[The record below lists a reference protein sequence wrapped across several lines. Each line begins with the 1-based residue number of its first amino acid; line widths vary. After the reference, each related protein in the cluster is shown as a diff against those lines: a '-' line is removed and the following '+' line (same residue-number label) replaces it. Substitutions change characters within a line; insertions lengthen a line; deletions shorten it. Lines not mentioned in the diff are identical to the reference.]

1 MIQVDALTKTFGR
14 FTAVNQLSFK
24 AEKGDVLGFLGPN
37 GAGKSTTMKMIT
49 GYLSPTSGSIKLNTL
64 AGQKDPRYAIGY
76 LPEGAPIYADMT
88 VRHFL
93 EFIAGVRGFAGRQ
106 KNYAVDRVIAL
117 LQLEAAE
124 AQLIETLSK
133 GFTRRVGLAQAL
145 IHDPEI
151 LILDEPTDGLDPN
164 QKHHVRELI
173 RSFADRK
180 LVIVSTH
187 ILEEVTA
194 VCNRAMIIAH
204 GALKFDGTPRE
215 LASMS
220 TEAKSI
226 QVAFNNISQVSRED
240 LRKIPTV
247 VDVVALPTSHESG
260 CQWQL
265 YSSQPD
271 QFFNHFQQSAKE
283 NNWSLASLSHLP
295 GRLDDVFRQLTT
307 SEAERTKDVSSAGV
321 ADS

>member
-49 GYLSPTSGSIKLNTL
+49 QFLKPTSGRVQVQASLSS
-64 AGQKDPRYAIGY
+64 DPRQVIGY
-76 LPEGAPIYADMT
+76 LPEGAPIYGDMT

-93 EFIAGVRGFAGRQ
+93 EFIAGVRGFAGHQ
-106 KNYAVDRVIAL
+106 KKYAVDRVIAL
-117 LQLEAAE
+117 LQLESAAE
-124 AQLIETLSK
+124 QLVETLSK

-145 IHDPEI
+145 VHDPEI

-187 ILEEVTA
+187 ILEEVSA
-194 VCNRAMIIAH
+194 VCNRAMILAH
-204 GALKFDGTPRE
+204 GALQFDGTPQE
-215 LASMS
+215 LANQSK
-220 TEAKSI
+220 EAGSV
-226 QVAFNNISQVSRED
+226 QISFASECAVTVDDLQSVPGVSE
-240 LRKIPTV
+240 V
-247 VDVVALPTSHESG
+247 VQLPEGHKSG

-265 YSSQPD
+265 YSNQSQD
-271 QFFNHFQQSAKE
+271 FFAAFHQYSYSKSWTFDRLTQV
-283 NNWSLASLSHLP
+283 P
-295 GRLDDVFRQLTT
+295 GQLDDVFRQLTIGST
-307 SEAERTKDVSSAGV
+307 NIGSANIEL
-321 ADS
+321 AHDAA